1 MKKLIAA
8 TLTFATIIVLAAADA
23 PTAGADGSCGSCC
36 DLDPHGEA
44 QVRCALTRLVPC
56 GRPLC
61 LSRHRGSRVRLLRDV
76 SLRKRG

>member
-56 GRPLC
+56 GDRCACPGIAGHGFGC
-61 LSRHRGSRVRLLRDV
+61 
-76 SLRKRG
+76 